1 MIVVRITMNVLP
13 QKRLEVSQTLLS
25 MIGPMGKAA
34 GCLSY
39 AAYCDIE
46 DKNCFSLVQEWKTRE
61 ELNHHLASNRF
72 GALLGTKALLCEPL
86 KIQIQTVSHAEGME
100 AVEKLRGK
108 KIR

>member
-13 QKRLEVSQTLLS
+13 QKRLEVLQTLLS
-25 MIGPMGKAA
+25 MIGPMGNEA

-46 DKNCFSLVQEWKTRE
+46 DKNCFSLVQEWKTHE
-61 ELNHHLASNRF
+61 ELNHYLTSNRF
-72 GALLGTKALLCEPL
+72 GVLLGTKALLCEPI

-100 AVEKLRGK
+100 TVEKLRGK
-108 KIR
+108 RS